1 VLHDIVLKSTRY
13 IILVSKKQ
21 LQPPDDFR
29 ESGVTYRHIVVSVDP
44 DPPSVAA
51 RKSRRAA

>member
-29 ESGVTYRHIVVSVDP
+29 ESGVTYRHIVVPVDP